1 MKHLWRCLLKKLLQ
15 NANAGTL
22 STKNMA
28 ARVITPAIKRPLL
41 LVTAA
46 TLIIGA
52 GLYLNWP
59 AIVTLGLAPLIL
71 TFAPCALMC
80 AFGLCAMSGSKN
92 RTEGKQPTQD
102 DEP

>member
-1 MKHLWRCLLKKLLQ
+1 MEKQLQ
-15 NANAGTL
+15 NIEPSTL
-22 STKNMA
+22 STKHLV
-28 ARVITPAIKRPLL
+28 ARVITSAIRKPIF
-41 LVTAA
+41 LVASAA
-46 TLIIGA
+46 LIIGA

-80 AFGLCAMSGSKN
+80 AFGLCAMSGNKN
-92 RTEGKQPTQD
+92 KTDGKPPAQD

>member
-1 MKHLWRCLLKKLLQ
+1 MEKQLQ
-15 NANAGTL
+15 NVEPSTL
-22 STKNMA
+22 STRNLV
-28 ARVITPAIKRPLL
+28 ARVITSAIRRPIF
-41 LVTAA
+41 LVASGA
-46 TLIIGA
+46 LIIGA

-59 AIVTLGLAPLIL
+59 AVVGLGLAPLIL

-92 RTEGKQPTQD
+92 KIDGKPPAQD